1 MVCSSGQAGLWASP
15 AGSPSWCGGQ
25 SEVHPGGVC
34 MIHTGEQRLA
44 IMLSSSVSW
53 LKFKK
58 GNLEKQGMRAKA
70 STESLQEST

>member
-1 MVCSSGQAGLWASP
+1 
-15 AGSPSWCGGQ
+15 
-25 SEVHPGGVC
+25 